1 MQSFRSEIENPVV
14 EKDIL
19 ELERKIH
26 LFKHG
31 KIDEERFRSLR
42 LARGIYGQRQYGVQM
57 IRIKLPYGK
66 MSSEQLLRIADVSD
80 EYSRG
85 RLHITT
91 RQDIQIHHVSLD
103 RTPELW
109 AQLEKD
115 DITLREACGNA
126 VRNITA
132 SEMAGIDPDEAFDV
146 SPYAH
151 ATFQYFL
158 RNPICQEMGRKFKIS
173 FSGSEKDTA
182 LSFIH
187 DLGFIAKT
195 KQVDGETVKG
205 FKVLIGG
212 GLGSQARLADV
223 AYEFLEEDK
232 ILPFTEGVLRVFD
245 RYGERLKR
253 AKARLKFL
261 IKALG
266 MSSFLQLVEEERLAL
281 QHKTFSVDTSAFNKP
296 IEFGT
301 GTLPQVTI
309 DNSVEYNAW
318 LKSSVFPQ
326 KQDGLFA
333 IGIKVFLGDFY
344 TKEARKLAK
353 LVKEYAGNE
362 MRLTIGQN
370 ILIRHVKE
378 SALPFFYQE
387 LKALGFTA
395 IGYNSTQDIASCP
408 GTDTCNL
415 GIASSTGLA
424 SVLEQVIG
432 EEFSHLSNSKELSIK
447 ISGCMN
453 ACGQHSIAQIGL
465 HGMSMKVGNYLAPA
479 TQWVLGGGI
488 LKDGQGR
495 YGDKII
501 KIPSKR
507 TPDALRTLLKDFEHK
522 NQNGVLSFLDYYD
535 NNGPAY
541 FRSLLKPF
549 ADVTNLTE
557 DDFIDWGHDRKYFKA
572 IGVGE
577 CAGAVVDLVSTLLL
591 ESEEKLDLAQESFK
605 SDQFADSIYHSYNVF
620 INTAKALL
628 ISHGVKTNT
637 QTGIIK
643 DFRGFIDAHPE
654 FKWKGEFSEIVLN
667 IKKHEPTQAFAL
679 TYLKQAIIFFEAAER
694 FRLNQPSHEN
704 KTTT

>member
-1 MQSFRSEIENPVV
+1 MQSFRTEIENPVV
-14 EKDIL
+14 ERDIL

-66 MSSEQLLRIADVSD
+66 ITSEQLLRIADVSD

-132 SEMAGIDPDEAFDV
+132 SELAGIDPEEAFDV
-146 SPYAH
+146 SPYAD
-151 ATFQYFL
+151 ATFKYFL

-173 FSGSEKDTA
+173 FSGSDKDIA

-187 DLGFIAKT
+187 DLGFIAKI
-195 KQVDGETVKG
+195 KQVNGEEIKG

-232 ILPFTEGVLRVFD
+232 ILPFIEGVLRVYD
-245 RYGERLKR
+245 RNGERLKR

-261 IKALG
+261 IKELG
-266 MSSFLQLVEEERLAL
+266 LPTFLELVEEERLAL
-281 QHKTFSVDTSAFNKP
+281 AHQTYKVDTTAFEQP
-296 IEFGT
+296 IEFGAEEIP
-301 GTLPQVTI
+301 LVEI
-309 DNSVEYNAW
+309 DDQDAYNTWVESN
-318 LKSSVFPQ
+318 VIPQ

-344 TKEARKLAK
+344 TKEARQLAH
-353 LVKEYAGNE
+353 LVKNYAANE
-362 MRLTIGQN
+362 MRLTIRQN
-370 ILIRHVKE
+370 ILIRHVRKE
-378 SALPFFYQE
+378 ALPVFY
-387 LKALGFTA
+387 KALRELGFIKT
-395 IGYNSTQDIASCP
+395 GYNSTQDIASCP

-415 GIASSTGLA
+415 GIANSTGLTG
-424 SVLEQVIG
+424 VLEKVIG
-432 EEFSHLSNSKELSIK
+432 NEFAHLVKSKDISIK

-465 HGMSMKVGNYLAPA
+465 HGMSMKVGNHLAPA
-479 TQWVLGGGI
+479 TQWILGGGV
-488 LKDGQGR
+488 LKDGNGR

-507 TPDALRTLLKDFEHK
+507 TPDALRTLLKDFQEK
-522 NQNGVLSFLDYYD
+522 TKDSNQSFLEYYD
-535 NNGPAY
+535 QYGATY
-541 FRSLLKPF
+541 FRALLKPY
-549 ADVTNLTE
+549 ADTSNLTE
-557 DDFIDWGHDRKYFKA
+557 DEFVDWGHDHKYFKMV
-572 IGVGE
+572 GVGE
-577 CAGAVVDLVSTLLL
+577 CAGVMVDLVSTLLL
-591 ESEEKLDLAQESFK
+591 ESEEKLDLAQEALK
-605 SDQFADSIYHSYNVF
+605 ANQFADSIYHSYNVF

-628 ISHGVKTNT
+628 MTIGVKTNT
-637 QTGIIK
+637 QTGILK
-643 DFRGFIDAHPE
+643 DFTMFAEAHPE
-654 FKWKGEFSEIVLN
+654 FKWKGNFKETVLS
-667 IKKHEPTQAFAL
+667 IKNNKPTQSFAL
-679 TYLKQAIIFFEAAER
+679 TYLKQAIIFYESAQQ
-694 FRLNQPSHEN
+694 FRQ
-704 KTTT
+704 KTTQNENQSTT

>member
-1 MQSFRSEIENPVV
+1 MQSFRTEIENPIV

-66 MSSEQLLRIADVSD
+66 ISSEQLLRIADVSD

-132 SEMAGIDPDEAFDV
+132 SELAGIDPDEAFDV
-146 SPYAH
+146 SPYAD
-151 ATFQYFL
+151 ATFKYFL

-173 FSGSEKDTA
+173 FSGSDKDIA

-195 KQVDGETVKG
+195 KVINGEEVKG

-223 AYEFLEEDK
+223 AYEFMEAHK
-232 ILPFTEGVLRVFD
+232 IIPFIEGVLRVFD
-245 RYGERLKR
+245 RTGERVKR

-261 IKALG
+261 IKDLG
-266 MSSFLQLVEEERLAL
+266 LHPFLELVEQEQLAL
-281 QHKTFSVDTSAFNKP
+281 ANAIYNVDTSAFEQP
-296 IEFGT
+296 IEFGAEDI
-301 GTLPQVTI
+301 PQIEI
-309 DNSVEYNAW
+309 DNQVEYEAW
-318 LKSSVFPQ
+318 LKSNVIPQ
-326 KQDGLFA
+326 KQDGLYA

-344 TKEARKLAK
+344 TREARKLAR
-353 LVKEYAGNE
+353 LVKKYAANE
-362 MRLTIGQN
+362 MRLTVRQN
-370 ILIRHVKE
+370 ILIRHVRE
-378 SALPFFYQE
+378 EALPIFYKE
-387 LKALGFTA
+387 LKALGFTTR
-395 IGYNSTQDIASCP
+395 GYNSTQDIASCP

-415 GIASSTGLA
+415 GVASSTGLT
-424 SVLEQVIG
+424 SVLEQVLG
-432 EEFSHLSNSKELSIK
+432 AEFSQLVNDISIK

-465 HGMSMKVGNYLAPA
+465 HGMSMKVGNYLAPSYSMVFRR
-479 TQWVLGGGI
+479 WNF
-488 LKDGQGR
+488 
-495 YGDKII
+495 
-501 KIPSKR
+501 KR
-507 TPDALRTLLKDFEHK
+507 
-522 NQNGVLSFLDYYD
+522 
-535 NNGPAY
+535 
-541 FRSLLKPF
+541 
-549 ADVTNLTE
+549 
-557 DDFIDWGHDRKYFKA
+557 W
-572 IGVGE
+572 
-577 CAGAVVDLVSTLLL
+577 
-591 ESEEKLDLAQESFK
+591 
-605 SDQFADSIYHSYNVF
+605 
-620 INTAKALL
+620 
-628 ISHGVKTNT
+628 
-637 QTGIIK
+637 
-643 DFRGFIDAHPE
+643 
-654 FKWKGEFSEIVLN
+654 
-667 IKKHEPTQAFAL
+667 
-679 TYLKQAIIFFEAAER
+679 
-694 FRLNQPSHEN
+694 
-704 KTTT
+704 